1 MYPDEIFDHVNSVLN
16 GPISISDS
24 RPKKGNWAHG
34 GYIHTGCN
42 TCSKEF
48 IGDKRALTCA
58 DCAYCYHDFKCM
70 YRHMTS
76 DMKCTKCGKIITHDE
91 YLETLNIQ
99 SLNINTIFP
108 NPSLIDTMRKNTPD
122 YATFGSTGWICPIC
136 GAGNSPFNKTCPCVS
151 QNITYSN
158 RTTFIPPKVT

>member
-24 RPKKGNWAHG
+24 RPKKGNWAPG

-58 DCAYCYHDFKCM
+58 DCAYCEHEFFCM
-70 YRHMTS
+70 YRHPTS
-76 DMKCTKCGKIITHDE
+76 DLKCKHCGKIITH
-91 YLETLNIQ
+91 LEFIEFFNSKECKIENPTLMDPI
-99 SLNINTIFP
+99 
-108 NPSLIDTMRKNTPD
+108 RKDKPD
-122 YATFGSTGWICPIC
+122 YVTFGSTGWICPIC

-158 RTTFIPPKVT
+158 KTTYTPPKVT